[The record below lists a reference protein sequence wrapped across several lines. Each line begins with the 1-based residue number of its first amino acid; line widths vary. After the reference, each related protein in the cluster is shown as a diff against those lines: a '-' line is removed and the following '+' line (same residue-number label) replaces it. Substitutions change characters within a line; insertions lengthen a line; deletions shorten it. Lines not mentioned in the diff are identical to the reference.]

1 MSNISP
7 SFSAPTLL
15 ATSSSFRHFFPLG
28 STKKA
33 KPVLP
38 STRPEPPMHR
48 IDITHFINFKLDLA
62 ANNYAEW
69 TRKFYAILAKY
80 DCAHH
85 VDHESDPRLQDAKWR
100 NDDLTIVLWFYA
112 TICDELYQVVRE
124 PENTAYTVWD
134 KLYTF
139 FRDNQ
144 PGWAIHIRE
153 ELSATEQGDMTVAAY
168 CNRIKALA
176 DALDASEPVSD
187 DMWTLQ
193 MIRGLNNRFHVLAT
207 TLPMHRPFPTF
218 IQARSMLLLEEI
230 NLNARDRAKGSSTIT
245 IGTNTGSNSTPGRS
259 NNGNQG
265 DRNAF
270 SNTWPGQSAQ
280 PQQRPW
286 MGYFAPWGAPFPLLR
301 QPPHTQRAPQNARG
315 VLNPRPSAPTQGYSL
330 LNSMASIFMPSP
342 LSRDQFSVIDRA
354 PGNTSSTP
362 PPTMTSTWTMPL
374 IACDGLQSHQGN
386 HREI

>member
-374 IACDGLQSHQGN
+374 IACDGLQ
-386 HREI
+386 RI

>member
-176 DALDASEPVSD
+176 DALDAGEPVSD

-193 MIRGLNNRFHVLAT
+193 MIRGLNNCFHVLAT

-342 LSRDQFSVIDRA
+342 PSRDQFSVIDRA
-354 PGNTSSTP
+354 PGNTRSTP
-362 PPTMTSTWTMPL
+362 PPTMTSTWTMPR
-374 IACDGLQSHQGN
+374 N
-386 HREI
+386 RM